1 MQFKASQKLLN
12 PNDQSDAENEGGYK
26 FFETFKQI
34 YDSTNTFFSS
44 YLPKMGI
51 FDQFYEKAKSL
62 FGESKEPYKKR
73 DYYELLEVDIKATED
88 EIKRSYRKLA
98 LKYHPDKNI
107 GKEEECAAYF
117 TLLQQAYEVLM
128 DPRERAFYD
137 KHKDN
142 ILREQDAT
150 EEKKDEGIKL
160 YEYFQPC
167 FKGFGDD
174 PQGFYS
180 IYREVFDKL
189 ATEEFPYLDEDDE
202 KMFPTF
208 GRSDSDYDMIVAP
221 FYDFWTNFSTSRT
234 FAWLDKWNLRDAPNR
249 ATLRA
254 MEKDNRK
261 LRDAGK
267 NERNDEIRS
276 LAIYIRRRDK
286 RVKAFREI
294 LEERKKKTQEEVE
307 ARRRQKLRENLEQL
321 EEHVVNEEAMKEHL
335 HDLQEIE
342 NQLDA
347 EFGSVKKDNGDSGD
361 EEQAEGQYCVVCEKG
376 FKTSKSYAN
385 HLKSRKHKQ
394 ELEELRKHM
403 KEEDALLLQD
413 EEEESDEKDDTPRRK
428 GKSKKKR
435 KKGKEEAE
443 IEDTVAEEID
453 AKLNINVEEEADD
466 EKKEE
471 LNVEEEVTKDE
482 KVKPKGKNKKKN
494 KGAEPKKIEVKSD
507 GPTVPVPSEC
517 KICGLDFDS
526 KTKLFKHIEATGH
539 ASLKT
544 ENPNQKQAGKK
555 KGKK

>member
-1 MQFKASQKLLN
+1 
-12 PNDQSDAENEGGYK
+12 
-26 FFETFKQI
+26 
-34 YDSTNTFFSS
+34 
-44 YLPKMGI
+44 MGI
-51 FDQFYEKAKSL
+51 FDQFYEKAKTL
-62 FGESKEPYKKR
+62 FGESKEPYKKK

-88 EIKRSYRKLA
+88 EIKKSYRRLA

-174 PQGFYS
+174 PNGFYS
-180 IYREVFDKL
+180 VYREVFDRL
-189 ATEEFPYLDEDDE
+189 ATEEFPYLDDDDE
-202 KMFPTF
+202 KIFPTF
-208 GRSDSDYDMIVAP
+208 GRSDSDYDMVVAP

-254 MEKDNRK
+254 MEKENRK
-261 LRDAGK
+261 LRDTGK
-267 NERNDEIRS
+267 SERNDEIRS
-276 LAIYIRRRDK
+276 LAIYIRKRDK

-307 ARRRQKLRENLEQL
+307 ARRRQKIRENLEQL
-321 EEHVVNEEAMKEHL
+321 EEHVVDEEAMKKHL

-347 EFGSVKKDNGDSGD
+347 EFGTVKTNNASGDSEN
-361 EEQAEGQYCVVCEKG
+361 EEADEGQYCVVCEKC
-376 FKTSKSYAN
+376 FKTSKSYGN

-394 ELEELRKHM
+394 ALEELRKHM
-403 KEEDALLLQD
+403 KEEDALLLQED
-413 EEEESDEKDDTPRRK
+413 QDQESDDEKDDTPRRK

-435 KKGKEEAE
+435 KKAKAEAS
-443 IEDTVAEEID
+443 IGDVSEDENGVTEEI
-453 AKLNINVEEEADD
+453 AIKLNIIDDNEEKKNEEEIVEEVKND
-466 EKKEE
+466 EKI
-471 LNVEEEVTKDE
+471 
-482 KVKPKGKNKKKN
+482 KPKGKNKKKN
-494 KGAEPKKIEVKSD
+494 KGVEPKKAEERPA

-517 KICGLDFDS
+517 KVCGLDFES
-526 KTKLFKHIEATGH
+526 RSKLFKHIEATGH
-539 ASLKT
+539 ALLKT
-544 ENPNQKQAGKK
+544 ENPNQKAGKK